1 MSKLSVFIRP
11 RVAWWFIFIMPFFY
25 LASCERAV
33 SGQSV
38 DLIPDGHH
46 DTLAIPLQA
55 FYVFSPPLPDLLLFA
70 GDTVP
75 LHLFYVAENYERELL
90 VNTYWHS
97 ATLLNLKRIQR
108 WFPVIEPILSEYKI
122 PDDFKYLCVIES
134 NLSNTRSPAGA
145 TGFWQLMES
154 TAKEYG
160 LELNADIDERF
171 HVEKSTRTACV
182 YLRKAYGRYGN
193 WALAAASY
201 NAGLKR
207 ISDLLEQQKA
217 TSYFDLL
224 MPEETERYLFRI
236 LALKTIA
243 ENPGAYGFKPD
254 EGQSYEPLRF
264 VEDTI
269 RETIP
274 DLAVYARTKGLSY
287 KLLKTFNPWLRSNR
301 VPVHAGKSYI
311 IKIPL
316 PPFSTTH
323 RQYRPEP
330 DTLKSH

>member
-1 MSKLSVFIRP
+1 MSKLSVFIRI
-11 RVAWWFIFIMPFFY
+11 RAAWLFIFFMSVFG
-25 LASCERAV
+25 LVSCERAA

-38 DLIPDGHH
+38 DLIPDGHR

-55 FYVFSPPLPDLLLFA
+55 FYVFNPPVPDLLLFA

-75 LHLFYVAENYERELL
+75 LHLFYVAENFERELL

-97 ATLLNLKRIQR
+97 ATLLNLKRMQR
-108 WFPVIEPILSEYKI
+108 WFPVIEPILAEYKI

-145 TGFWQLMES
+145 SGYWQLMES
-154 TAKEYG
+154 TAKENG
-160 LELNADIDERF
+160 LELNTDIDERY

-182 YLRKAYGRYGN
+182 YLRKAYNRYGN

-207 ISDLLEQQKA
+207 ISDLLEQQKSK
-217 TSYFDLL
+217 SYFDLL

-243 ENPGAYGFKPD
+243 ENPAAYGFKPD
-254 EGQSYEPLRF
+254 EGRFYEPLRYM
-264 VEDTI
+264 EDTI

-274 DLAVYARTKGLSY
+274 DLAAYAQSKGLSY
-287 KLLKTFNPWLRSNR
+287 KLLKIFNPWLRSNR
-301 VPVHAGKSYI
+301 LPVQAGKSYV

-316 PPFSTTH
+316 PPFSATH
-323 RQYRPEP
+323 RQYKP
-330 DTLKSH
+330 